1 MGDSNSKSVIAL
13 LHQIVVDKRKLSATP
28 TSQGTRYL
36 NPLTKVLEAIAQ
48 HPAHTLQVT
57 ILEVIK

>member
-1 MGDSNSKSVIAL
+1 MGDSNSKSVITV

-36 NPLTKVLEAIAQ
+36 ISLTKVLEAIAQ
-48 HPAHTLQVT
+48 QPAHTLQAAT
-57 ILEVIK
+57 FEVIK